1 METGHLSAALAFS
14 KQFCLNKKRNF
25 RTEKK
30 QKYGVK
36 RIIVIPFLCVSIKA
50 FLQCLHGLL
59 FGLLGVRFPN
69 LGKMR
74 INTNGR

>member
-1 METGHLSAALAFS
+1 MTFVSSSGIFKAVLF
-14 KQFCLNKKRNF
+14 KQKRNF

-50 FLQCLHGLL
+50 FPQCLHGLL
-59 FGLLGVRFPN
+59 FGLLGARFPN